1 MPTDSTLVTRGRSA
15 APDLDPFLKVP
26 DVAAYM
32 GTSPRYVRELI
43 AQEELETFRR
53 GRRVLVRR
61 SEVDRFIAAHTTP
74 ALPSRSYRLGAS

>member
-1 MPTDSTLVTRGRSA
+1 MPTDTTVVTRGRSA
-15 APDLDPFLKVP
+15 ALDTDPFFKVP

-43 AQEELETFRR
+43 AQEELETFRP

-74 ALPSRSYRLGAS
+74 AVSSRSYRRAAS